1 MWRREWAEETE
12 AALLSGDLN
21 TCSQFSPRHSWAAY
35 FLSQT
40 REEALAVKA
49 SKGRVA
55 L

>member
-35 FLSQT
+35 FLS
-40 REEALAVKA
+40 LAVKA
-49 SKGRVA
+49 SKGPVA